1 MFGYLRPDKD
11 TLMVKEFTMFRAVYC
26 GICKEIKRS
35 YGNIPRLAL
44 SYDMTVLAILL
55 LSMADEDALVRS
67 EACILNPLKKKPV
80 SYRHAALEFCAA
92 SSVIFTY
99 YKLQDEILDAGS
111 LNAKVAGALIGNAYR
126 KARSHFPSADKSVRD
141 GIGRLAELERLP
153 PGEDTYIAAAGA
165 FGDILHNLMAESF
178 EGYFEKNPG
187 GDRLLAGIALL
198 GTEIGK
204 WIYIMDALEDY
215 DKDKLS
221 YEWNPFS
228 GVAYEEATVLSAEFL
243 EKCETRCD
251 ELAALLPYRRYAG
264 IISNV
269 FQTGMPQVRS
279 KVMNRQKLGRL

>member
-55 LSMADEDALVRS
+55 LSMADDDAMVRS
-67 EACILNPLKKKPV
+67 ESCILNPLKKKPV
-80 SYRHAALEFCAA
+80 SYHHFALEFCAA

-111 LNAKVAGALIGNAYR
+111 LNAKVAGVLLSKAYK
-126 KARSHFPSADKSVRD
+126 KARNNFPATDKTIAE
-141 GIGRLAELERLP
+141 GIGRLAELERFP
-153 PGEDTYIAAAGA
+153 PDAKSYVIAADT
-165 FGDILHNLMAESF
+165 FGGILRNLMAESF
-178 EGYFEKNPG
+178 KRYFEEDAIK
-187 GDRLLAGIALL
+187 DKLVAGITLL
-198 GTEIGK
+198 GAEIGK
-204 WIYIMDALEDY
+204 WIYIMDAIEDY

-228 GVAYEEATVLSAEFL
+228 GVGYEEAAALSAVFL
-243 EKCETRCD
+243 EACETRCD

-269 FQTGMPQVRS
+269 FQAGMPQARN
-279 KVMNRQKLGRL
+279 KIMNRQKLGRL